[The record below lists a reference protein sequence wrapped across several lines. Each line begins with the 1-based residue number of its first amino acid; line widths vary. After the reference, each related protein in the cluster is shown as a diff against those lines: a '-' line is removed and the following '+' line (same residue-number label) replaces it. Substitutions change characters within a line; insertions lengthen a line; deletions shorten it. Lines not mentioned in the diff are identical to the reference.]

1 MGMTVRDTTM
11 LYLSQMMG
19 KPVVDIQG
27 EKIGTISDLA
37 ISTGEVFPRITSLA
51 FQGPGKVPFMIS
63 WRKYVDTF
71 DEDGITLN
79 AEAHDIRF
87 SYLQP
92 DEVLLARD
100 LLNRQIVDTQGLKVV
115 RVNDL
120 KLSVSGSQLRL
131 LGAEVGARGILRGLA
146 SWLERAVVAVAKVF
160 GKKIDEQIIAWN
172 YMDLLDRDL
181 SEVQLSVTHKRLDEL
196 HPADVADIL
205 EQLDPQQRANVFQ
218 HLDDAQATEAIS
230 EMDDEYQ
237 ADFIEDLDDAR
248 AAGLLGDM
256 DPDDAADI
264 VRDLSYEKAETL
276 LRLMGVEDATEI
288 RRLLGYKDGTAGGMM
303 TTQFV
308 AVKADNTVGE
318 TIEVLRELDDD
329 HPTVHYVY
337 VLNDYDEF
345 VGVLSLRT
353 LVLTDDARPVRD
365 VMFDDV
371 ISATPDET
379 EEDVAADIFKYELPA
394 MPVVDEDGVLL
405 GIVTVDDA
413 WDAIEEDVSGD
424 KTKATL
430 LKVLGGL
437 VASIL
442 FLALYTLVL
451 LQIIGYAGR

>member
-1 MGMTVRDTTM
+1 MSSPYQTLTLPVDSIQSHPENDFTMDESEMQELVASIRSEGLGQLPLVRKLPDGA
-11 LYLSQMMG
+11 YQMIAG
-19 KPVVDIQG
+19 HRR
-27 EKIGTISDLA
+27 L
-37 ISTGEVFPRITSLA
+37 
-51 FQGPGKVPFMIS
+51 
-63 WRKYVDTF
+63 
-71 DEDGITLN
+71 
-79 AEAHDIRF
+79 EAYKR
-87 SYLQP
+87 
-92 DEVLLARD
+92 LARED
-100 LLNRQIVDTQGLKVV
+100 AAFRAIPVTLVD
-115 RVNDL
+115 
-120 KLSVSGSQLRL
+120 
-131 LGAEVGARGILRGLA
+131 
-146 SWLERAVVAVAKVF
+146 
-160 GKKIDEQIIAWN
+160 
-172 YMDLLDRDL
+172 
-181 SEVQLSVTHKRLDEL
+181 
-196 HPADVADIL
+196 
-205 EQLDPQQRANVFQ
+205 
-218 HLDDAQATEAIS
+218 
-230 EMDDEYQ
+230 
-237 ADFIEDLDDAR
+237 DLDDAR

-394 MPVVDEDGVLL
+394 MPVVDEHGVLL

>member
-1 MGMTVRDTTM
+1 
-11 LYLSQMMG
+11 LSQMLG
-19 KPVVDIQG
+19 RPVIDSTG

-51 FQGPGKVPFMIS
+51 FQGPGKTPFMIS
-63 WRKYVDTF
+63 WRKYVGEF
-71 DEDGITLN
+71 DEDGIKLDVESHN
-79 AEAHDIRF
+79 IRF

-92 DEVLLARD
+92 EEILLARD
-100 LLNRQIVDTQGLKVV
+100 LLNKQIVDTQGMKVV

-120 KLSVSGSQLRL
+120 KLSASGSQLRL
-131 LGAEVGARGILRGLA
+131 LGAEVGFRGILRGLA
-146 SWLERAVVAVAKVF
+146 PWLEKAVVGISKVF
-160 GKKIDEQIIAWN
+160 GKKIEEQIIAWN

-230 EMDDEYQ
+230 EMEDEYQ

-248 AAGLLGDM
+248 ASALLGQM

-264 VRDLSYEKAETL
+264 VRDLSYEKAATL

-303 TTQFV
+303 TTQYV
-308 AVKADNTVGE
+308 AVHETDTVGE
-318 TIEVLRELDDD
+318 TIEVLRELDED

-337 VLNDYDEF
+337 VLDEYDKL

-353 LVLTDDARPVRD
+353 LVLTDDSTPIKD
-365 VMFDDV
+365 VSYEDI
-371 ISATPDET
+371 ISVSPNET
-379 EEDVAADIFKYELPA
+379 EEEVAADIFKYDIPA
-394 MPVVDEDGVLL
+394 MPV
-405 GIVTVDDA
+405 
-413 WDAIEEDVSGD
+413 
-424 KTKATL
+424 
-430 LKVLGGL
+430 
-437 VASIL
+437 
-442 FLALYTLVL
+442 
-451 LQIIGYAGR
+451 

>member
-1 MGMTVRDTTM
+1 M
-11 LYLSQMMG
+11 LYLSQMLG
-19 KPVVDIQG
+19 KPVVDNTG

-51 FQGPGKVPFMIS
+51 FQGPGKIPFMIS
-63 WRKYVDTF
+63 WRKYVDEF
-71 DEDGITLN
+71 DEDGITLQV
-79 AEAHDIRF
+79 EAHDIRF

-100 LLNRQIVDTQGLKVV
+100 LMDRQIVDTQGMKVV

-131 LGAEVGARGILRGLA
+131 LGAEVGIRGILRGL
-146 SWLERAVVAVAKVF
+146 STWLERGVVAVAKVF

-230 EMDDEYQ
+230 EMEDEYQ
-237 ADFIEDLDDAR
+237 SDFIESLDNKQ
-248 AAGLLGDM
+248 AAGLLGNM

-308 AVKADNTVGE
+308 AVHDTDTVGHA
-318 TIEVLRELDDD
+318 IEVLRGLEEE
-329 HPTVHYVY
+329 HPTVHYIY
-337 VLNDYDEF
+337 ILDEYDKL
-345 VGVLSLRT
+345 VGVSSLRT
-353 LVLTDDARPVRD
+353 LVLTDDRVPLGK
-365 VMFDDV
+365 VMYDDV
-371 ISATPDET
+371 ISCTPDET
-379 EEDVAADIFKYELPA
+379 EEDVSADIFKYELTA
-394 MPVVDEDGVLL
+394 MPVVDEHGVLL

-413 WDAIEEDVSGD
+413 WDAIEDDVSGD
-424 KTKATL
+424 KATASV
-430 LKVLGGL
+430 LKWVGIGIGA
-437 VASIL
+437 VL

-451 LQIIGYAGR
+451 LQIVGFQWR

>member
-1 MGMTVRDTTM
+1 MN
-11 LYLSQMMG
+11 YLSEML
-19 KPVVDIQG
+19 KLPVIDVDG
-27 EKIGTISDLA
+27 EKLGIVNDFGIA
-37 ISTGEVFPRITSLA
+37 TGEVFPHVTSLA
-51 FQGPGKVPFMIS
+51 FRGPGQTPFMIG
-63 WRKYVDTF
+63 WRKYVDRI
-71 DEDGITLN
+71 DETGVYLKTRATDV
-79 AEAHDIRF
+79 RF

-100 LLNRQIVDTQGLKVV
+100 LMARQIVDTQGMKVV

-131 LGAEVGARGILRGLA
+131 LGAEVGIRGILRGL
-146 SWLERAVVAVAKVF
+146 STWLERGVVAVAKVF
-160 GKKIDEQIIAWN
+160 GRKIDEQIIAWN

-230 EMDDEYQ
+230 EMEDEYQ
-237 ADFIEDLDDAR
+237 SDFIESLDNKQ
-248 AAGLLGDM
+248 AAGLLGNM

-308 AVKADNTVGE
+308 AVHDTDTVGHA
-318 TIEVLRELDDD
+318 IEVLRGLEEE
-329 HPTVHYVY
+329 HPTVHYIY
-337 VLNDYDEF
+337 ILDEYDKL
-345 VGVLSLRT
+345 VGVSSLRT
-353 LVLTDDARPVRD
+353 LVLTDDSVPLGK
-365 VMFDDV
+365 VMYDDV
-371 ISATPDET
+371 ISCTPDET
-379 EEDVAADIFKYELPA
+379 EEDVSADIFKYELTA
-394 MPVVDEDGVLL
+394 MPVVDEHGVLL

-413 WDAIEEDVSGD
+413 WDAIEDDVSGD
-424 KTKATL
+424 KTTASV
-430 LKVLGGL
+430 LKGVGIGIGA
-437 VASIL
+437 VL

-451 LQIIGYAGR
+451 LQIVGFQWR